1 MTTTRFDG
9 GGVSCRDLATAA
21 GCVFAA
27 TLLFRYLA
35 LTGFPN
41 DQFEHLAGAQQMLFG
56 EWPTR
61 DFLDPGMPLMYAVS
75 AGAQL
80 LFGRTLFAEAV
91 LDSSMLSLAAA
102 CTLVGACRVS
112 RSMLVAVAVTILS
125 ILIFP
130 RPYAYP
136 RLLMTAVGP
145 LAMWAW
151 ASRPTL
157 TRLVWLAATTVV
169 ALLFRYDYAAYVG
182 IGALVTLVATPA
194 DGWRQ
199 VLRRVATFG
208 GLLVLL
214 LTPYVIFLG
223 GYDALADSLL
233 RFVVYGSRHA
243 GRNALRLDNLGT
255 VYEAGLFYGFHAM
268 PFVALASLSVDR
280 IRRRASPE
288 WTLILPLT
296 VLAMTANYF
305 LIGNTLS
312 SRLPDAVVPNMLLF
326 AWLAGRASRVTSQ
339 PARWAAVGA
348 SVLVFA
354 LGADAVTA
362 IGDTTQQIDR
372 TGLTASGVQ
381 GIATLMTS
389 RTAELTSRF
398 SPRQVPDG
406 GVVPLVPFFEYLDRC
421 TTTDHRLFVAGY
433 IPQIF
438 VYARRMFGGGEKVF
452 LQGSF
457 ASDADQQLIVDR
469 LNRQVVVFSLAYS
482 DEYEPWR
489 EDFPRVAAFVA
500 SHFTPMAEIP
510 VGPDRTVKVQVNTGM
525 PPLGTDAAT
534 GWPCYR

>member
-1 MTTTRFDG
+1 MTTTTFNG
-9 GGVSCRDLATAA
+9 GDVSRRDLATAA

-61 DFLDPGMPLMYAVS
+61 DFLDPGMPLMYTVS

-80 LFGRTLFAEAV
+80 LFGRTLFSEAL
-91 LDSSMLSLAAA
+91 LDSSMLGLAAV

-112 RSMLVAVAVTILS
+112 RSLLVGVAVTILS

-151 ASRPTL
+151 ASKPTL
-157 TRLVWLAATTVV
+157 TRMAWLAATTVV

-182 IGALVTLVATPA
+182 IGALVTLIVTPA
-194 DGWRQ
+194 DGWRP
-199 VLRRVATFG
+199 VLKRVAIFG
-208 GLLVLL
+208 GLLLLL
-214 LTPYVIFLG
+214 LTPYALFLG

-233 RFVVYGSRHA
+233 RFVIYGSRHA
-243 GRNALRLDNLGT
+243 ARNALRLDNLGT
-255 VYEAGLFYGFHAM
+255 VYEAGLFYGFHAI
-268 PFVALASLSVDR
+268 PFIVLAALIVSR
-280 IRRRASPE
+280 IHRRTSPE
-288 WTLILPLT
+288 WTLILPLAA
-296 VLAMTANYF
+296 LAITANYF

-326 AWLAGRASRVTSQ
+326 AWLAGRATRVTPQ
-339 PARWAAVGA
+339 PARWAAVSA

-354 LGADAVTA
+354 IGADAVTA

-372 TGLTASGVQ
+372 TGLLASGIQ
-381 GIATLMTS
+381 AIPTLISS
-389 RTAELTSRF
+389 RTAELTARF
-398 SPRQVPDG
+398 SPNQVPDG
-406 GVVPLVPFFEYLDRC
+406 GIVPLVPFFEYLDRC

-457 ASDADQQLIVDR
+457 ASDEDQQFIVDR
-469 LNRQVVVFSLAYS
+469 LRRQRVVFSLAYS
-482 DEYEPWR
+482 DEFEPWL
-489 EDFPRVAAFVA
+489 EDFPRIAAFVT
-500 SHFTPMAEIP
+500 SQFTPMTEIA
-510 VGPDRTVKVQVNTGM
+510 VGQDRTVKVLVNAGM
-525 PPLGTDAAT
+525 TPIGTDTAT

>member
-80 LFGRTLFAEAV
+80 LFGRTLFSEAL
-91 LDSSMLSLAAA
+91 LDSSMLGLAAA

-112 RSMLVAVAVTILS
+112 RSLLVAVAVTILT

-151 ASRPTL
+151 ASKPTV
-157 TRLVWLAATTVV
+157 TRLAWLAATTVV

-182 IGALVTLVATPA
+182 IGALVTLIVTKA
-194 DGWRQ
+194 DGWRP
-199 VLRRVATFG
+199 VLTRVATFG
-208 GLLVLL
+208 GLLLLL
-214 LTPYVIFLG
+214 LTPYALFLG
-223 GYDALADSLL
+223 GFDALADSLF

-243 GRNALRLDNLGT
+243 ARNALRLDNLGT
-255 VYEAGLFYGFHAM
+255 VYEARLFYGFHAI
-268 PFVALASLSVDR
+268 PIVALSFLIVDR
-280 IRRRASPE
+280 LRRRTSTDWP
-288 WTLILPLT
+288 LILPLA

-326 AWLAGRASRVTSQ
+326 AWLAGRATRVTLQ
-339 PARWAAVGA
+339 PARWAAVSA

-372 TGLTASGVQ
+372 TGLLASGIQ
-381 GIATLMTS
+381 AIPTLISS
-389 RTAELTSRF
+389 RTAELTARF
-398 SPRQVPDG
+398 SPKQVPDG
-406 GVVPLVPFFEYLDRC
+406 GIVPLVPFFEYLDRC

-438 VYARRMFGGGEKVF
+438 VYAKRKFGGGEKVF

-457 ASDADQQLIVDR
+457 ASDEDQRFIVDR
-469 LNRQVVVFSLAYS
+469 LASQVVVFSLAYS

-489 EDFPRVAAFVA
+489 EDFSRIAAFVT
-500 SHFTPMAEIP
+500 SHFTPMTEIA
-510 VGPDRTVKVQVNTGM
+510 VGQDRTVKVLVNAEMT
-525 PPLGTDAAT
+525 PVGTDTAT